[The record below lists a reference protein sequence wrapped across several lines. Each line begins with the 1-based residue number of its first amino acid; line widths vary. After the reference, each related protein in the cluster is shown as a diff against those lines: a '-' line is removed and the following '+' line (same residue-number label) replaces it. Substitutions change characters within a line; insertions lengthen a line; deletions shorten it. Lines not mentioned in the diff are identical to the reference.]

1 LKKRQIMEGTPPK
14 AQQPKDRTDQMSFLE
29 HLEEL
34 RWRLIKGMV
43 GVVIGVIGAFIFSDF
58 IIDTLLLGPT
68 RASFFMYDI
77 IRVDAIDL
85 TLQSRKLP
93 GQFFTYWGM
102 LFISGF
108 IIGSPL
114 FFYQIWAFIAPAL
127 QKQERWK
134 TILTAFFIT
143 FFFSVGIAFGYL
155 ILVPFALQ
163 FFANFNISDSGLV
176 RNDFDINAYF
186 SSLAMWVVSCGIIF
200 QVPVLSYGLS
210 KAGFL
215 TPLFLRTYRKH
226 AIILCLVLA
235 AFLTPPDPIS
245 QILIAIPL
253 TILYELA
260 IGVSAL
266 AVRQRNKILRKAFG
280 EE

>member
-1 LKKRQIMEGTPPK
+1 
-14 AQQPKDRTDQMSFLE
+14 MSFLE

-34 RWRLIKGMV
+34 RWRLIKGMI
-43 GVVIGVIGAFIFSDF
+43 GVVVGVIGAFIFSDF

-127 QKQERWK
+127 EKQERWK

-143 FFFSVGIAFGYL
+143 FFFGIGIVFGYL

-186 SSLAMWVVSCGIIF
+186 SSLAMWVVSCGVIF

-215 TPLFLRTYRKH
+215 TPSFLRTYRKH
-226 AIILCLVLA
+226 AIILCLVMA

-260 IGVSAL
+260 IGVSAI
-266 AVRQRNKILRKAFG
+266 AVRQRKKELRRAFG

>member
-1 LKKRQIMEGTPPK
+1 MNAEPPK
-14 AQQPKDRTDQMSFLE
+14 AQKPIDRTDQMSFLE

-34 RWRLIKGMV
+34 RWRLIKGMI
-43 GVVIGVIGAFIFSDF
+43 GVVIGIIIAFIFSDF

-68 RASFFMYDI
+68 RASFFMYDV

-85 TLQSRKLP
+85 ALQSRKLP

-127 QKQERWK
+127 QRQEKWK

-143 FFFSVGIAFGYL
+143 FFFGIGISFGYL
-155 ILVPFALQ
+155 VLVPFALQ
-163 FFANFNISDSGLV
+163 FFASFNLSDSGLV

-215 TPLFLRTYRKH
+215 TPAFLRTYRKH
-226 AIILCLVLA
+226 AIILCLIVA

-260 IGVSAL
+260 IGVSAI
-266 AVRQRNKILRKAFG
+266 AVRRRNKELRVAFG
-280 EE
+280 EEKE

>member
-1 LKKRQIMEGTPPK
+1 MI
-14 AQQPKDRTDQMSFLE
+14 
-29 HLEEL
+29 
-34 RWRLIKGMV
+34 
-43 GVVIGVIGAFIFSDF
+43 GVIVGVIGAFIFSDF

-68 RASFFMYDI
+68 RASFFLYDI

-114 FFYQIWAFIAPAL
+114 FLYQIWAFIAPAL
-127 QKQERWK
+127 EKQERWK
-134 TILTAFFIT
+134 TILTAIFIT
-143 FFFSVGIAFGYL
+143 FFFGIGIAFGYL

-186 SSLAMWVVSCGIIF
+186 SSLAMWVVSCGVIF

-210 KAGFL
+210 KGG
-215 TPLFLRTYRKH
+215 LFDSVILENLQKTCHHIMFGYGSIFDSSGSDFTNFNCNPIDDFIRISHLRFSDR
-226 AIILCLVLA
+226 C
-235 AFLTPPDPIS
+235 
-245 QILIAIPL
+245 
-253 TILYELA
+253 
-260 IGVSAL
+260 SAT
-266 AVRQRNKILRKAFG
+266 
-280 EE
+280 

>member
-1 LKKRQIMEGTPPK
+1 MKERQIIKGTPPK

-34 RWRLIKGMV
+34 RWRLIKGMI
-43 GVVIGVIGAFIFSDF
+43 GVVVGIIGAFIFSDF

-127 QKQERWK
+127 EKQERWK

-143 FFFSVGIAFGYL
+143 FFFGIGIVFGYL

-186 SSLAMWVVSCGIIF
+186 SSLAMWVVSCGVIF

-215 TPLFLRTYRKH
+215 TPSFLRTYRKH
-226 AIILCLVLA
+226 AIILCLVMA

-260 IGVSAL
+260 IGVSAI
-266 AVRQRNKILRKAFG
+266 AVRQRKKELRRAFG